1 MPRIP
6 VINTSHLDRID
17 ELLVENYETG
27 EFKLHRSVFTDQALF
42 DLEMKYIFEG
52 NWVYLAHESQIPN
65 NNDFY
70 TTYMGRQPL
79 IIARNRQGELNAM
92 INACSHRGA
101 HFVAIR
107 KAIKQLILA
116 LSTVG
121 HLTTRVNC
129 SKLKIRVMQAILT
142 ALTKTVRMT

>member
-17 ELLVENYETG
+17 ELLVDDYESG

-70 TTYMGRQPL
+70 TTYIR
-79 IIARNRQGELNAM
+79 RH
-92 INACSHRGA
+92 S
-101 HFVAIR
+101 AIR
-107 KAIKQLILA
+107 FRYDRSHSLYAHVPIP
-116 LSTVG
+116 G
-121 HLTTRVNC
+121 
-129 SKLKIRVMQAILT
+129 
-142 ALTKTVRMT
+142 